1 MAWRSSLSY
10 IFRIILLALIFM
22 FIMSASSLVLG
33 LADTGQSADT
43 VAAGQLLLGVSF
55 LYSIVLSYPIIRSS
69 WFGWPLVLTI
79 AVVLFGIMTFLSQIE
94 TVVFLKYLVDIVPG
108 EGVFG
113 ILPMVIG
120 TLAVTLGALIIGVP
134 LGVMTAV
141 FLAEYAPGGIAL
153 WTRRAVELLAGIPS
167 VVYGLFGMT
176 VIVPLVRYIAV
187 YWFEGILSPEMRT
200 GFGIIAASLV
210 LGIMILPTIVSISE
224 DALRAV
230 PNEYKEGSFALGV
243 SRWQTIIY
251 NTLPAARTGIMAGV
265 VLGMG
270 RAIGE
275 TMAILMVAGNAPAVP
290 RSIFSPTRTL
300 SGNIGLEM
308 GYAAGEHAQALFAT
322 GIVLFL
328 VIMLLNS
335 FALLIGGKGVR
346 SG

>member
-1 MAWRSSLSY
+1 
-10 IFRIILLALIFM
+10 
-22 FIMSASSLVLG
+22 
-33 LADTGQSADT
+33 
-43 VAAGQLLLGVSF
+43 
-55 LYSIVLSYPIIRSS
+55 
-69 WFGWPLVLTI
+69 
-79 AVVLFGIMTFLSQIE
+79 
-94 TVVFLKYLVDIVPG
+94 
-108 EGVFG
+108 
-113 ILPMVIG
+113 
-120 TLAVTLGALIIGVP
+120 
-134 LGVMTAV
+134 
-141 FLAEYAPGGIAL
+141 
-153 WTRRAVELLAGIPS
+153 
-167 VVYGLFGMT
+167 
-176 VIVPLVRYIAV
+176 
-187 YWFEGILSPEMRT
+187 
-200 GFGIIAASLV
+200 
-210 LGIMILPTIVSISE
+210 MITHS
-224 DALRAV
+224 
-230 PNEYKEGSFALGV
+230 LGV

>member
-1 MAWRSSLSY
+1 MEGDFIMLLSIKEKMY
-10 IFRIILLALIFM
+10 EKILLFCAM
-22 FIMSASSLVLG
+22 ASTLVVILVG
-33 LADTGQSADT
+33 LFVFLQGYPLLEKRGFLSF
-43 VAAGQLLLGVSF
+43 LLGRDW
-55 LYSIVLSYPIIRSS
+55 L
-69 WFGWPLVLTI
+69 
-79 AVVLFGIMTFLSQIE
+79 
-94 TVVFLKYLVDIVPG
+94 PG

-153 WTRRAVELLAGIPS
+153 WTRQAVELLAGIPS

>member
-1 MAWRSSLSY
+1 LEGDFIMLLSIKEKMY
-10 IFRIILLALIFM
+10 EKILLFCAM
-22 FIMSASSLVLG
+22 ASTLVVILVG
-33 LADTGQSADT
+33 LFVFLQGYPLLEKRGFLSF
-43 VAAGQLLLGVSF
+43 LLGRDW
-55 LYSIVLSYPIIRSS
+55 L
-69 WFGWPLVLTI
+69 
-79 AVVLFGIMTFLSQIE
+79 
-94 TVVFLKYLVDIVPG
+94 PG

-153 WTRRAVELLAGIPS
+153 WTRQAVELLAGIPS